1 LCLQLQACT
10 VDHHSNT
17 KAAQL
22 ESAWGR
28 FEIRGKLQMS
38 LFKQHAASARH
49 VAAVAR
55 MTGAQGVDPLSK
67 APSAGDFASVLGA
80 VRAGKASHGEGI
92 AGTSRRA
99 KVRVRHTKI
108 KCSPP
113 MLSTILVQACP
124 PIKLQQVLPFPGPL
138 VDSTTT
144 LSNGPRSSGS
154 IRVYLRWLLGSK
166 VRFKKMWLCFN
177 IALLPF
183 QGLGNEKKLSRWL
196 GAWRSL

>member
-1 LCLQLQACT
+1 MQLQACT

-99 KVRVRHTKI
+99 KVRVRHTTKI
-108 KCSPP
+108 KCSPH

-124 PIKLQQVLPFPGPL
+124 DQAAASAPVSWSACWLNNNAIKRPPFFGVNSCLPSVAFGVEGPI
-138 VDSTTT
+138 
-144 LSNGPRSSGS
+144 
-154 IRVYLRWLLGSK
+154 
-166 VRFKKMWLCFN
+166 
-177 IALLPF
+177 
-183 QGLGNEKKLSRWL
+183 
-196 GAWRSL
+196 